1 MSNRILWILILIWFT
16 GFWYLF
22 YLIFFVQYTWTLE
35 ITSNIDNYS
44 VELYAKKVYQTFNYD
59 CKEKKCVIADL
70 SPFNYDVTITSPS
83 YKEIKQELI
92 LKWKKTNYIKTD
104 FVKDTKLTEIANV
117 KETNKNT
124 EITKESTLE
133 KIATIKIK
141 KETDYTIDLWQLWF
155 FYFKTNWNNLELFKK
170 WENKD
175 AKLWTFPKVD
185 KKDIQI
191 FEINGNTDKILISLK
206 DRKYI
211 YNLKLLK
218 IDEFKLVP
226 KIKYIKVGNLET
238 NYLIITDV
246 WTYTYDE
253 LSKELIYFYLFKD
266 FVYLKDAYIWI
277 INKDEKSKFTNFSLK
292 DNKKN
297 LIIKYNPS
305 TKNREIILE
314 TDIEISKIIQE
325 WENKIYFYNNTWKKY
340 ELENY

>member
-1 MSNRILWILILIWFT
+1 MSNRILWILILIWFA

-44 VELYAKKVYQTFNYD
+44 VELYATKVYQTFNYE
-59 CKEKKCVIADL
+59 CKEKKCTITDL
-70 SPFNYDVTITSPS
+70 SPFTYDVTITSPS
-83 YKEIKQELI
+83 YKEIKQELS
-92 LKWKKTNYIKTD
+92 LKWKTTNYIKAN
-104 FVKDTKLTEIANV
+104 FEKDTKLTEINEV
-117 KETNKNT
+117 KETNINT
-124 EITKESTLE
+124 EITKETTEE
-133 KIATIKIK
+133 KIANIKLK
-141 KETDYTIDLWQLWF
+141 KETDYTVDLWILWF

-170 WENKD
+170 WESKD
-175 AKLWTFPKVD
+175 TKLWTFPKVD

-218 IDEFKLVP
+218 IDEFKLAP

-238 NYLIITDV
+238 NYLIVTDV

-266 FVYLKDAYIWI
+266 FVYLKDAYIWVI
-277 INKDEKSKFTNFSLK
+277 YKDEKNKFTNFSLK
-292 DNKKN
+292 DNNKN

-314 TDIEISKIIQE
+314 SDMEITKIIQE
-325 WENKIYFYNNTWKKY
+325 WENKIYFYDNTWKKY